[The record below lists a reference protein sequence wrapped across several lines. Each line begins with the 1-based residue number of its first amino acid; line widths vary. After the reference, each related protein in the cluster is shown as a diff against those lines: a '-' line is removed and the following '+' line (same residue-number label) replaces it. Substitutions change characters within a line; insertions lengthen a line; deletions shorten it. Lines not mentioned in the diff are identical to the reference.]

1 MRQQVVPLRLP
12 AIDRTAIPS
21 YGIARRAQSLI
32 LSGMLALLVA
42 ALVTSLVVHVDL
54 NVDSAGAVQPIRTW
68 PVRPLSGGVIV
79 DITAR
84 TGDFVKRG
92 QSLAQLDT
100 LSASSELRN
109 LRLQL
114 AEGRAAL
121 QHARVTVP
129 TSIMEQQER
138 IVGFERAV
146 LRAQASLRERLIDV
160 GLRPNTD
167 SVLAAYKPGTHQMID
182 LALADLRAAEAD
194 LRAGQSALARLRADS
209 MDLARRAFTLG
220 RIEEDIGRVGAVR
233 QRMTITAPV
242 SGTILTDQL
251 ERRLGELVQAGEQLL
266 EIGEVNQW
274 RVDLF
279 VSERD
284 VHDVKPGQRVSID
297 IPALEGLDGRRLNG
311 RVVSVAPQPAV
322 PPGIPTP
329 APTAAGYRIT
339 AALDSAQVR
348 SMGLET
354 LRTGY
359 AVRGRII
366 TRSGTV
372 AALTVAYLRDRINHF
387 R

>member
-1 MRQQVVPLRLP
+1 
-12 AIDRTAIPS
+12 
-21 YGIARRAQSLI
+21 
-32 LSGMLALLVA
+32 
-42 ALVTSLVVHVDL
+42 
-54 NVDSAGAVQPIRTW
+54 
-68 PVRPLSGGVIV
+68 
-79 DITAR
+79 
-84 TGDFVKRG
+84 
-92 QSLAQLDT
+92 
-100 LSASSELRN
+100 
-109 LRLQL
+109 
-114 AEGRAAL
+114 
-121 QHARVTVP
+121 
-129 TSIMEQQER
+129 
-138 IVGFERAV
+138 
-146 LRAQASLRERLIDV
+146 
-160 GLRPNTD
+160 
-167 SVLAAYKPGTHQMID
+167 
-182 LALADLRAAEAD
+182 
-194 LRAGQSALARLRADS
+194 
-209 MDLARRAFTLG
+209 
-220 RIEEDIGRVGAVR
+220 
-233 QRMTITAPV
+233 
-242 SGTILTDQL
+242 
-251 ERRLGELVQAGEQLL
+251 
-266 EIGEVNQW
+266 VNQW